1 MYTETEIPQATG
13 SFTTAVQT
21 ADRGARL
28 SLLWVFAMLN
38 YLSCDVLGL
47 MDTTSLKQYLNGEVN
62 GIEVSQGFLLG
73 AAILMEIPIAMVLLS
88 SVLPARGSRWANI
101 VAGTI
106 MTMVQITT
114 LFMAGLTAFYAFF
127 SVFEIAAT
135 AFIVW
140 YAWRWHIPRSQ
151 AQGISS

>member
-114 LFMAGLTAFYAFF
+114 LFMAGLTAFYGFF
-127 SVFEIAAT
+127 SLIEIGTT

-140 YAWRWHIPRSQ
+140 YAWRWHILQSQ
-151 AQGISS
+151 ARTSTS